1 MNYLHTYLSV
11 AKNLV
16 EGYAYPQPFHL
27 YIKKYFAANK
37 KHGSRDR
44 KTISALCYAYFRI
57 GKNLPEQSTENKM
70 LIGLFLCQPDFIN
83 EHWNNLL
90 LEKFPALGEEFTT
103 APLTKKI
110 ELLQQHYGFS
120 ASLLFPFP
128 QSVSALKDKE
138 AFFSSQLQQPLVW
151 LRARHN
157 KRERI
162 DGLFAEEG
170 IKAQAHPQLPNGVG
184 LPQST
189 NVETVLGRNLHNF
202 SQVQD
207 ASSQLTG
214 SYIELHPLQKV
225 WDCCCGAGGKSL
237 MLKDIEP
244 KIELHCSDARPQIL
258 QNLAER
264 FKLSGLPAPYTVAA
278 DIVASTPTQW
288 VFEDKNERKTA
299 KHKYFDAIVADVPCT
314 GSGTW
319 SRTPEQAFYFDEKQ
333 IEIFAQKQKAIV
345 ANVAPFLKKGG
356 KLYYITCSVFEAE
369 NEGHLPYFETLGLKV
384 VQHEAIE
391 GYTHQADTMFIAVL
405 EKQ

>member
-27 YIKKYFAANK
+27 YIKKYFATNK

-57 GKNLPEQSTENKM
+57 GKNLADQSTENKM
-70 LIGLFLCQPDFIN
+70 LVGLFLCQPDFIN
-83 EHWNNLL
+83 EHWSNLL
-90 LEKFPALGEEFTT
+90 LEKFPALGNEFTT
-103 APLTKKI
+103 ASLSKKI
-110 ELLQQHYGFS
+110 ELLQQHYGFNVE
-120 ASLLFPFP
+120 LLFPVP
-128 QSVSALKDKE
+128 QAISALKDKE
-138 AFFSSQLQQPLVW
+138 AFFTSQLQQPLVW
-151 LRARHN
+151 LRARYN

-162 DGLFAEEG
+162 EGLFAEQH
-170 IKAQAHPQLPNGVG
+170 IQAIAHPQLPDGVG
-184 LPQST
+184 LPQNT
-189 NVETVLGRNLHNF
+189 NVENALGRNLHNF

-214 SYIELHPLQKV
+214 SYIELQPLQKV

-244 KIELHCSDARPQIL
+244 KIELHCSDVRPQIL

-264 FKLSGLPAPYTVAA
+264 FRFSGLPTPYTTSADVAN
-278 DIVASTPTQW
+278 SSPTQL

-299 KHKYFDAIVADVPCT
+299 KHNYFDVIVADVPCT

-319 SRTPEQAFYFDEKQ
+319 ARTPEQAFYFDEKQ
-333 IEIFAQKQKAIV
+333 IEVFAEKQKAIV
-345 ANVAPFLKKGG
+345 TNVAPFLRKGG

-369 NEGHLPYFETLGLKV
+369 NEGQLPYFETLGLKV
-384 VQHEAIE
+384 AQHTSIE